1 LAVCSRLG
9 RIPPIHVCALVSKT
23 IHHADLH
30 VWPEPKLCGSKPPDL
45 FETAQGGTAMK
56 RLLVFAIL
64 ALLFHARDGNAQ
76 LKRIAAGYSAVSATQ
91 TGFYIAKDAK
101 LFEKYGL
108 FVDPVYVPGGSRMAQ
123 AIIAGEFPLALAGGN
138 IVNVNLAGGDIVII
152 GGVVNVPSFYL
163 FVQPAMK
170 RNEDLKG
177 KAIGITRYGASTD
190 VSLRAYLKKY
200 GLEPDRDV
208 KIIQM
213 GGQPEI
219 VAGMQAG
226 VVQGGTLTS
235 PADFRAKKSGFV
247 MLANFAKE
255 GIDYPITSLVSTRS
269 TIKKDRETVKRFL
282 MAYSEAVDRLFRDK
296 ELAIKIIGKW
306 TRTQDRE
313 TLESSYEY
321 ATNFIERPPK
331 LPLKA
336 TENILASMAETDPR
350 AKDHKAEE
358 FLDASIYNEL
368 EKSGFFKSLGR

>member
-1 LAVCSRLG
+1 
-9 RIPPIHVCALVSKT
+9 
-23 IHHADLH
+23 
-30 VWPEPKLCGSKPPDL
+30 
-45 FETAQGGTAMK
+45 MK
-56 RLLVFAIL
+56 RLLAFAIL
-64 ALLFHARDGNAQ
+64 ALLAPATDVHAQ
-76 LKRIAAGYSAVSATQ
+76 LKRIVGGYSAVSATQ

-163 FVQPAMK
+163 FVQPAIK

-177 KAIGITRYGASTD
+177 KALGITRYGASTD

-208 KIIQM
+208 KILQM

-226 VVQGGTLTS
+226 VVQGGILSS
-235 PADFRAKKSGFV
+235 PADFRAKRSGFV

-255 GIDYPITSLVSTRS
+255 GIDYPTTSVVSTRS
-269 TIKKDRETVKRFL
+269 TIKKDRDTVKRFL
-282 MAYSEAVDRLFRDK
+282 MAYGEAVDLLFRDK
-296 ELAIKIIGKW
+296 ELAMKVIGKW

-331 LPLKA
+331 LPFKA
-336 TENILASMAETDPR
+336 TENIVASMAETDPR

-358 FLDASIYNEL
+358 FLDPSIYNEL

>member
-1 LAVCSRLG
+1 
-9 RIPPIHVCALVSKT
+9 
-23 IHHADLH
+23 
-30 VWPEPKLCGSKPPDL
+30 
-45 FETAQGGTAMK
+45 MK
-56 RLLVFAIL
+56 RLLAFAIL
-64 ALLFHARDGNAQ
+64 ALLCHATDANAQ
-76 LKRIAAGYSAVSATQ
+76 LKRIAAGYSAISATQ

-101 LFEKYGL
+101 LFEKHGL

-138 IVNVNLAGGDIVII
+138 IVNVNLAGGDIVIV

-163 FVQPAMK
+163 FVQPATK

-226 VVQGGTLTS
+226 VVQGGILTS

-255 GIDYPITSLVSTRS
+255 GIDYPTTSLVSTRS

-296 ELAIKIIGKW
+296 ELAMKIIGKW

-313 TLESSYEY
+313 ILESSYEY

-331 LPLKA
+331 LPFKA

-358 FLDASIYNEL
+358 FLDPSIYNEL

>member
-1 LAVCSRLG
+1 
-9 RIPPIHVCALVSKT
+9 
-23 IHHADLH
+23 
-30 VWPEPKLCGSKPPDL
+30 
-45 FETAQGGTAMK
+45 MK
-56 RLLVFAIL
+56 RLLALAIL
-64 ALLFHARDGNAQ
+64 ALLYPANDGNAQ
-76 LKRIAAGYSAVSATQ
+76 LKHIAAGYSAVSATQ

-138 IVNVNLAGGDIVII
+138 IVNVNLSGGDIVII

-163 FVQPAMK
+163 FVQPAVK

-177 KAIGITRYGASTD
+177 KAIGVTRYGASTD

-226 VVQGGTLTS
+226 VVQGGILTS

-255 GIDYPITSLVSTRS
+255 GIDYPTTSLVSTRS

-296 ELAIKIIGKW
+296 ELAMKIIGKW

-313 TLESSYEY
+313 ILESSYEY

-331 LPLKA
+331 LPFKA
-336 TENILASMAETDPR
+336 TENILASMAEADPR

-358 FLDASIYNEL
+358 FLDPSIYNEL

>member
-1 LAVCSRLG
+1 
-9 RIPPIHVCALVSKT
+9 
-23 IHHADLH
+23 
-30 VWPEPKLCGSKPPDL
+30 
-45 FETAQGGTAMK
+45 MK
-56 RLLVFAIL
+56 RLLALAIL
-64 ALLFHARDGNAQ
+64 ALLCHANDGNAQ

-101 LFEKYGL
+101 LFEKHGL

-163 FVQPAMK
+163 FVQPAVK
-170 RNEDLKG
+170 RNEDLKW
-177 KAIGITRYGASTD
+177 KALGITRYGASTD
-190 VSLRAYLKKY
+190 VSLRSFLKKY
-200 GLEPDRDV
+200 SLEPDRDV

-226 VVQGGTLTS
+226 VVQGGILTS

-255 GIDYPITSLVSTRS
+255 GIDYPTTSLVSTRS

-282 MAYSEAVDRLFRDK
+282 MAYSEAVDHLFRDK
-296 ELAIKIIGKW
+296 ELAMKIIGKW

-313 TLESSYEY
+313 ILESSYEY

-331 LPLKA
+331 LPFKA

-358 FLDASIYNEL
+358 FVDPSIYNEL

>member
-1 LAVCSRLG
+1 
-9 RIPPIHVCALVSKT
+9 
-23 IHHADLH
+23 
-30 VWPEPKLCGSKPPDL
+30 
-45 FETAQGGTAMK
+45 MK
-56 RLLVFAIL
+56 RLLAIAIL
-64 ALLFHARDGNAQ
+64 ALLAPATEVNAQ

-163 FVQPAMK
+163 FVQPAIK

-177 KAIGITRYGASTD
+177 KALGVTRYGASTD

-208 KIIQM
+208 KILQM

-226 VVQGGTLTS
+226 VVQGGILSS
-235 PADFRAKKSGFV
+235 PADFRAKRSGFV

-255 GIDYPITSLVSTRS
+255 GIDYPTTSVVSTRS
-269 TIKKDRETVKRFL
+269 TIKKDRDTVKRFL
-282 MAYSEAVDRLFRDK
+282 MAYSEAVDLLFRDK
-296 ELAIKIIGKW
+296 ELAMKVIGKW

-321 ATNFIERPPK
+321 ATNFIERPPR
-331 LPLKA
+331 LPFKA
-336 TENILASMAETDPR
+336 TENIVASMADTDPR

-358 FLDASIYNEL
+358 FLDPSIYNEL

>member
-1 LAVCSRLG
+1 
-9 RIPPIHVCALVSKT
+9 
-23 IHHADLH
+23 
-30 VWPEPKLCGSKPPDL
+30 
-45 FETAQGGTAMK
+45 MK

>member
-1 LAVCSRLG
+1 
-9 RIPPIHVCALVSKT
+9 
-23 IHHADLH
+23 
-30 VWPEPKLCGSKPPDL
+30 
-45 FETAQGGTAMK
+45 MK

-190 VSLRAYLKKY
+190 VSLRAYLEKY
-200 GLEPDRDV
+200 GLDPERDV
-208 KIIQM
+208 KI
-213 GGQPEI
+213 
-219 VAGMQAG
+219 
-226 VVQGGTLTS
+226 T
-235 PADFRAKKSGFV
+235 
-247 MLANFAKE
+247 
-255 GIDYPITSLVSTRS
+255 
-269 TIKKDRETVKRFL
+269 
-282 MAYSEAVDRLFRDK
+282 
-296 ELAIKIIGKW
+296 
-306 TRTQDRE
+306 
-313 TLESSYEY
+313 
-321 ATNFIERPPK
+321 
-331 LPLKA
+331 
-336 TENILASMAETDPR
+336 
-350 AKDHKAEE
+350 
-358 FLDASIYNEL
+358 
-368 EKSGFFKSLGR
+368 

>member
-1 LAVCSRLG
+1 
-9 RIPPIHVCALVSKT
+9 
-23 IHHADLH
+23 
-30 VWPEPKLCGSKPPDL
+30 
-45 FETAQGGTAMK
+45 MK

-76 LKRIAAGYSAVSATQ
+76 LKHIAAGYSAVSATQ

-255 GIDYPITSLVSTRS
+255 GIDYPTTSLVSTRS

-282 MAYSEAVDRLFRDK
+282 MAYSDAVDRLFRDK

>member
-1 LAVCSRLG
+1 
-9 RIPPIHVCALVSKT
+9 
-23 IHHADLH
+23 
-30 VWPEPKLCGSKPPDL
+30 
-45 FETAQGGTAMK
+45 MK
-56 RLLVFAIL
+56 RLLAFAIL
-64 ALLFHARDGNAQ
+64 ALLCNANDGNAQ
-76 LKRIAAGYSAVSATQ
+76 LKRIAAGYSAISATQ

-101 LFEKYGL
+101 LFEKHGL

-163 FVQPAMK
+163 FVQPATK

-255 GIDYPITSLVSTRS
+255 GLDYPTTSLVSTRS

-282 MAYSEAVDRLFRDK
+282 MAYGEAVDRLFRDK
-296 ELAIKIIGKW
+296 ELALKIIGKW

-331 LPLKA
+331 LPFKA
-336 TENILASMAETDPR
+336 TENILASMAETDAR
-350 AKDHKAEE
+350 AKDHKVEE
-358 FLDASIYNEL
+358 FLDPSIYNEL

>member
-1 LAVCSRLG
+1 
-9 RIPPIHVCALVSKT
+9 
-23 IHHADLH
+23 
-30 VWPEPKLCGSKPPDL
+30 
-45 FETAQGGTAMK
+45 MK
-56 RLLVFAIL
+56 RLLAFAIL
-64 ALLFHARDGNAQ
+64 ALLAPATEANAQ

-163 FVQPAMK
+163 FVQPAIK

-177 KAIGITRYGASTD
+177 KALGITRYGASTD

-208 KIIQM
+208 KILQM

-226 VVQGGTLTS
+226 VVQGGILSS
-235 PADFRAKKSGFV
+235 PADFRAKRSGFV

-255 GIDYPITSLVSTRS
+255 GIDYPTTSVVSTRS
-269 TIKKDRETVKRFL
+269 TIKKDRDTVKRFL
-282 MAYSEAVDRLFRDK
+282 MAYSEAVDLLFRDK
-296 ELAIKIIGKW
+296 ELAMKVIGKW

-321 ATNFIERPPK
+321 ATNFIERPPR
-331 LPLKA
+331 LPFKA
-336 TENILASMAETDPR
+336 TENILASMAESDPR

-358 FLDASIYNEL
+358 FLDPSIYNEL

>member
-1 LAVCSRLG
+1 MR
-9 RIPPIHVCALVSKT
+9 
-23 IHHADLH
+23 
-30 VWPEPKLCGSKPPDL
+30 
-45 FETAQGGTAMK
+45 
-56 RLLVFAIL
+56 RLLAFAIL
-64 ALLFHARDGNAQ
+64 ALLTPATDVHAQ
-76 LKRIAAGYSAVSATQ
+76 LKRIAGGYSAVSATQ

-163 FVQPAMK
+163 FVQPAIK

-177 KAIGITRYGASTD
+177 KAVGITRYGASTD

-200 GLEPDRDV
+200 ALEPDRDV

-226 VVQGGTLTS
+226 VVQGGILSS

-255 GIDYPITSLVSTRS
+255 GIDYPTTSVVSTRS
-269 TIKKDRETVKRFL
+269 SIKKDRDTVKRFL
-282 MAYSEAVDRLFRDK
+282 MAYSEAVDLLFRDK
-296 ELAIKIIGKW
+296 ELAMKVIGKW

-321 ATNFIERPPK
+321 ATNFIERPPR
-331 LPLKA
+331 LPFKA
-336 TENILASMAETDPR
+336 TENIVASMAETDPR

-358 FLDASIYNEL
+358 FLDPSIYNEL

>member
-1 LAVCSRLG
+1 
-9 RIPPIHVCALVSKT
+9 
-23 IHHADLH
+23 
-30 VWPEPKLCGSKPPDL
+30 
-45 FETAQGGTAMK
+45 MK
-56 RLLVFAIL
+56 RLLAFAIL
-64 ALLFHARDGNAQ
+64 ALLAPATDVHAQ
-76 LKRIAAGYSAVSATQ
+76 LKRIAGGYSAVSATQ

-163 FVQPAMK
+163 FVQPAIK

-177 KAIGITRYGASTD
+177 KALGVTRYGASTD

-200 GLEPDRDV
+200 SLEPDRDV
-208 KIIQM
+208 KILQM

-226 VVQGGTLTS
+226 VVQGGILSS
-235 PADFRAKKSGFV
+235 PADFRAKRSGFV

-255 GIDYPITSLVSTRS
+255 GIDYPTTSVVSTRS
-269 TIKKDRETVKRFL
+269 TIKKDRDTVKRFL
-282 MAYSEAVDRLFRDK
+282 MAYSEAVDLLFRDK
-296 ELAIKIIGKW
+296 ELAMKVIGKW

-321 ATNFIERPPK
+321 ATNFIERPPR
-331 LPLKA
+331 LPFKA
-336 TENILASMAETDPR
+336 TENILASMAESDPR

-358 FLDASIYNEL
+358 FLDPSIYNEL

>member
-1 LAVCSRLG
+1 
-9 RIPPIHVCALVSKT
+9 
-23 IHHADLH
+23 
-30 VWPEPKLCGSKPPDL
+30 
-45 FETAQGGTAMK
+45 MK
-56 RLLVFAIL
+56 RLLAFAIL
-64 ALLFHARDGNAQ
+64 ALLAPATDVHAQ
-76 LKRIAAGYSAVSATQ
+76 LKRIAGGYSAVSATQ

-163 FVQPAMK
+163 FVQPAIK

-177 KAIGITRYGASTD
+177 KALGITRYGASTD

-208 KIIQM
+208 KILQM

-226 VVQGGTLTS
+226 VVQGGILSS
-235 PADFRAKKSGFV
+235 PADFRAKRSGFV

-255 GIDYPITSLVSTRS
+255 GIDYPTTSVVSTRS
-269 TIKKDRETVKRFL
+269 TIKKDRDTVKRFL
-282 MAYSEAVDRLFRDK
+282 MAYGEAVDLLFRDK
-296 ELAIKIIGKW
+296 ELAMKVIGKW

-321 ATNFIERPPK
+321 ATNFIMRPPR
-331 LPLKA
+331 LPFKA
-336 TENILASMAETDPR
+336 TENIVASMAETDPR

-358 FLDASIYNEL
+358 FLDPSIYNEL

>member
-1 LAVCSRLG
+1 MR
-9 RIPPIHVCALVSKT
+9 
-23 IHHADLH
+23 
-30 VWPEPKLCGSKPPDL
+30 
-45 FETAQGGTAMK
+45 
-56 RLLVFAIL
+56 RLLAFAIL
-64 ALLFHARDGNAQ
+64 ALLTPATEVHAQ

-108 FVDPVYVPGGSRMAQ
+108 SVDPVYVPGGSRMAQ

-163 FVQPAMK
+163 FVQPAIK

-177 KAIGITRYGASTD
+177 KAVGITRYGASTD

-208 KIIQM
+208 KILQM

-226 VVQGGTLTS
+226 VVQGGILSS
-235 PADFRAKKSGFV
+235 PADFRAKRSGFV

-255 GIDYPITSLVSTRS
+255 GIDYPTTSVVSTRS
-269 TIKKDRETVKRFL
+269 TIKKDRDTVKRFL
-282 MAYSEAVDRLFRDK
+282 MAYSEAVDLLFRDK
-296 ELAIKIIGKW
+296 ELAMKVIGKW

-321 ATNFIERPPK
+321 ATNFIERPPR
-331 LPLKA
+331 LPFKA
-336 TENILASMAETDPR
+336 TENIV
-350 AKDHKAEE
+350 
-358 FLDASIYNEL
+358 ASI
-368 EKSGFFKSLGR
+368 FD